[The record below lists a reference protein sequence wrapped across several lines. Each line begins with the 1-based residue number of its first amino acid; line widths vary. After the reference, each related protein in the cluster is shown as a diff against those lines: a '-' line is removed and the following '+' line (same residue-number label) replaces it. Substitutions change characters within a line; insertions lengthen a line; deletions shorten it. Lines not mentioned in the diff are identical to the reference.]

1 MKPVLFSL
9 MAAVVLAGTVQ
20 KSAAQDFVS
29 TALAGFPTET
39 LRVEYSSPSK
49 LRKLPNYQNL
59 RQRFVGPRL
68 QQLVGSLAE
77 LGIHED
83 DIDDLMIGWKP
94 GDGAMDLYGFAAG
107 HFDKAQ
113 VANHA
118 AAQNLTPT
126 PISGQMA
133 YCLQAGVNGTCVVV
147 LENSLGA
154 FGPLT
159 ALTSILGAHS
169 GEAPGLNTDQRFSS
183 LVTGVNKDAAIWG
196 VALGSAVSDW
206 FAAWLSAQNSIK
218 LDWSKVFEKVDSL
231 TYSIDAA
238 DKINMNVNLNCAT
251 SDDANVLRTVME
263 GVKMAQQLTWQ
274 TQNPGH
280 ANPYQAMNVSVNG
293 SQIGMQITMAYSD
306 LQLATGIGV
315 SAN

>member
-1 MKPVLFSL
+1 MKLVLLSL
-9 MAAVVLAGTVQ
+9 MVAVVVAGTVQ
-20 KSAAQDFVS
+20 KSAGQDFVS
-29 TALAGFPTET
+29 TALAGFPTTT

-77 LGIHED
+77 LGIKED

-94 GDGAMDLYGFAAG
+94 GDNQYDLYGFASG

-126 PISGQMA
+126 PISGQTA
-133 YCLQAGVNGTCVVV
+133 YCLQAGVTGTCIVI

-154 FGPLT
+154 FGPLG
-159 ALTSILGAHS
+159 ALTTVLDAHS
-169 GEAPGLNTDQRFSS
+169 GQAPGLSTDQRFST
-183 LVTGVNKDAAIWG
+183 LVSSINKDSAIWG

-206 FAAWLSAQNSIK
+206 FAGWLAAQNNLK
-218 LDWSKVFEKVDSL
+218 LDWSKVFEKVESL

-238 DKINMNVNLNCAT
+238 DKINMDLKLNCTTA
-251 SDDANVLRTVME
+251 DDANTLRTVME
-263 GVKMAQQLTWQ
+263 GVKMAQQLSWQ
-274 TQNPGH
+274 AQNPSR
-280 ANPYQAMNVSVNG
+280 ANPYQAMNVSVSG
-293 SQIGMQITMAYSD
+293 SQIAMQIAMAYSD
-306 LQLATGIGV
+306 LQLASGVGV
-315 SAN
+315 SPQ